1 MKTYPL
7 TRARVIDWLCL
18 FFKKKIKIIIKI
30 KMLNWLCHLH
40 ELSATVR
47 KHREKLSARE
57 REDLS

>member
-1 MKTYPL
+1 L
-7 TRARVIDWLCL
+7 IGFASSSS
-18 FFKKKIKIIIKI
+18 KKIKIKIKI
-30 KMLNWLCHLH
+30 KMLNWLCHLY